1 MLLHSRKLRDE
12 GRFAGRPSVDEN
24 VRCYVISAVDL
35 FDGIT
40 RQQKRFNDPNLVRNT
55 IILDIEYLNDILSY
69 ALEACPNIHGV

>member
-1 MLLHSRKLRDE
+1 MQVGGLELRFYWMLLYSRKLRDE

-40 RQQKRFNDPNLVRNT
+40 RQQKRFNDPNLVRRIVISNT
-55 IILDIEYLNDILSY
+55 IS
-69 ALEACPNIHGV
+69 